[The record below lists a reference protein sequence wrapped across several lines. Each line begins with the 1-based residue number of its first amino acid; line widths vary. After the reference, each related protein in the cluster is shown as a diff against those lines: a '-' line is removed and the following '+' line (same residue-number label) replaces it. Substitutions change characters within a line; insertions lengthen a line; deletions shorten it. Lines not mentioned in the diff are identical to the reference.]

1 MTKKCIGTLFQ
12 CKRAIG
18 PTWGLSPKVCH
29 RIYTAIIRPTL
40 AYCSI
45 VWIRAV
51 ENKTN
56 TKRLERVQG
65 MALKY
70 MAGAMPSTPYTALN
84 YLTGTPHITDYLKG
98 EAAKEAVRL
107 MGQGDW
113 TLETA
118 LSGKGIIKAHSSAPY
133 RTTSFIPLTL
143 TNMTAGILPNLNSS
157 STTATLSPT
166 QQPHSQKRLQKQTQ
180 L

>member
-1 MTKKCIGTLFQ
+1 
-12 CKRAIG
+12 
-18 PTWGLSPKVCH
+18 
-29 RIYTAIIRPTL
+29 
-40 AYCSI
+40 
-45 VWIRAV
+45 
-51 ENKTN
+51 
-56 TKRLERVQG
+56 

-98 EAAKEAVRL
+98 EAAKGAVRL

-118 LSGKGIIKAHSSAPY
+118 PPAKVLSRHTAPF

-166 QQPHSQKRLQKQTQ
+166 QQPYSQKTTKTDSTLTS
-180 L
+180 

>member
-1 MTKKCIGTLFQ
+1 MRWHSLPMQKSHRSHMGYLTKGMPLDIHSNYQT
-12 CKRAIG
+12 
-18 PTWGLSPKVCH
+18 
-29 RIYTAIIRPTL
+29 TL

-51 ENKTN
+51 ENKIN
-56 TKRLERVQG
+56 TQRLERVQG

-98 EAAKEAVRL
+98 EAAKGAVRL

-118 LSGKGIIKAHSSAPY
+118 PPAKVLSRHTAPY
-133 RTTSFIPLTL
+133 RTTS
-143 TNMTAGILPNLNSS
+143 
-157 STTATLSPT
+157 
-166 QQPHSQKRLQKQTQ
+166 
-180 L
+180 